1 MKHKKIAS
9 VIFYYL
15 LAILGGV
22 LIVSLFVG
30 CHVYTDEEVEMIRC
44 PQIQDTVQIPDWE
57 QTEEIRAAKTEN
69 LRRSFS
75 FPVAREVGS
84 RICLRPDPASFACR

>member
-1 MKHKKIAS
+1 MKHKNIAS

-57 QTEEIRAAKTEN
+57 QTE
-69 LRRSFS
+69 
-75 FPVAREVGS
+75 
-84 RICLRPDPASFACR
+84 

>member
-1 MKHKKIAS
+1 MRTMKRNKIAS
-9 VIFYYL
+9 VIFYCL

-57 QTEEIRAAKTEN
+57 QTE
-69 LRRSFS
+69 
-75 FPVAREVGS
+75 
-84 RICLRPDPASFACR
+84 

>member
-1 MKHKKIAS
+1 MRTMKRNKIAS

-30 CHVYTDEEVEMIRC
+30 CHVYTDEEVEMICC

-57 QTEEIRAAKTEN
+57 QTE
-69 LRRSFS
+69 
-75 FPVAREVGS
+75 
-84 RICLRPDPASFACR
+84 

>member
-1 MKHKKIAS
+1 MRTTMKRKKIAS
-9 VIFYYL
+9 IIFYCL
-15 LAILGGV
+15 LAILGGI

-57 QTEEIRAAKTEN
+57 QTE
-69 LRRSFS
+69 
-75 FPVAREVGS
+75 
-84 RICLRPDPASFACR
+84 